1 MKQFY
6 KKDLAHTVAI
16 LMLTGTVTTV
26 WADDERVTLPTITL
40 AADAGTASYA
50 NGTLAQTAH
59 LAALGDQDIVDTP
72 FSVTTYTSKMIE
84 DQQSSTLAAILKN
97 DPSIRISTNQG
108 HFNENFQVRGF
119 VLHNDDVALNGL
131 YGMAPT
137 SRLPTEFLESVTVLK
152 GPNAL
157 VGGMSPTGNVG
168 AVLIANMKRA
178 EQDLNRI
185 SMSFDGESYYKTHFD
200 FARRFGSNDQFG
212 VRVNTAYADG
222 EHIVDGL
229 QDRQA
234 LGAIAADYRGEKLK
248 LNFDAYSVR
257 ENRDGGSPAMVSF
270 ANMKEIIAAPKSS
283 TNYFS
288 HLKGWTNSQF
298 VGLNAEYQFNPDL
311 KAFAGAG
318 YVEKEYAG
326 HMFGTRMILT
336 NPQGDATSQYYST
349 RSKEHNV
356 TSNIGIESKFNTGA
370 IQHTLGLRA
379 DYLTRKYNQHKKA
392 GETKFDTNLYQPS
405 QQGSMPEPPVVV
417 PFKDD
422 KFVSYTLTDQISLLN
437 DQLQFIVGAR
447 YQEMDT
453 RVLTTDTQYK
463 KSKLSPSLAVVIKPW
478 GENSSLYASYVE
490 GLSTGATVT
499 DQKDANYGV
508 TFAPYQTKQYE
519 IGAKHQQG
527 SWLNTLAIYQI
538 EKPDTA
544 IEKNYHDPNDSTI
557 IQKTTD
563 GKETRSRG
571 IEWSASGEIYE
582 GLNLLLNAA
591 YTDTEI
597 TKSPAMSKN
606 EGNTQFGTPKFT
618 TGLGLDYQL
627 PFVDGLNL
635 NTRVSYVGSQYI
647 SDENQ
652 LKLPSFT
659 IVDVGAR
666 YKTRLGGVE
675 TTFLANI
682 DNIADKKYWEGM
694 FNPNYALIGAERT
707 YKVGVSFDF

>member
-6 KKDLAHTVAI
+6 RKDLSHAVAI
-16 LMLTGTVTTV
+16 LMLSSASTVV
-26 WADDERVTLPTITL
+26 WADDERVALPTITL
-40 AADAGTASYA
+40 EADADAQSYA
-50 NGTLAQTAH
+50 NGTLAKTAH
-59 LAALGDQDIVDTP
+59 LAALGDKGTIDTP
-72 FSVTTYTSKMIE
+72 FSVMTYTSQMIE
-84 DQQSSTLAAILKN
+84 DQQSTTLAAILKN

-131 YGMAPT
+131 YGMSPT

-168 AVLIANMKRA
+168 AVVIANMKRA
-178 EQDLNRI
+178 DRDLNRI
-185 SMSFDGESYYKTHFD
+185 GMSFEGESYYKTHFD
-200 FARRFGSNDQFG
+200 FARRFGGGDQFG
-212 VRVNTAYADG
+212 VRVNAAYADG
-222 EHIVDGL
+222 EHIIDGL

-270 ANMKEIIAAPKSS
+270 ANINQVIAAPKGS

-298 VGLNAEYQFNPDL
+298 VGLNAQYQFNPEL
-311 KAFAGAG
+311 KAFAGVG

-336 NPQGDATSQYYST
+336 NTQGDATSQYYST

-356 TSNIGIESKFNTGA
+356 SSNIGIEGKFNTGA

-379 DYLTRKYNQHKKA
+379 DYLTRKYNQHKAA
-392 GETKFDTNLYQPS
+392 GVNPFNTNLYQPS

-417 PFKDD
+417 PYKDD
-422 KFVSYTLTDQISLLN
+422 KFVSYILTDQISLLN
-437 DQLQFIVGAR
+437 DQLQFILGAR

-453 RVLTTDTQYK
+453 RVLTNKTQYNE
-463 KSKLSPSLAVVIKPW
+463 SKLSPSVAVVFKPW
-478 GENSSLYASYVE
+478 GENSSIYASYVE
-490 GLSTGATVT
+490 GLSAGSTI
-499 DQKDANYGV
+499 DNPQDANDGV

-519 IGAKHQQG
+519 IGAKYQQG

-544 IEKNYHDPNDSTI
+544 TDKTYRDPNNSKI

-571 IEWSASGEIYE
+571 IEWTATGEIYQ

-597 TKSPAMSKN
+597 TQSPASKST

-618 TGLGLDYQL
+618 AGLGLDYQL
-627 PFVDGLNL
+627 PFVDGVNL
-635 NTRVSYVGSQYI
+635 NTRVSYVDSQYI
-647 SDENQ
+647 NDNNDV
-652 LKLPSFT
+652 KLPSFT

-682 DNIADKKYWEGM
+682 DNVANKKYWEGM
-694 FNPNYALIGAERT
+694 FNPNYALIGAERS
-707 YKVGVSFDF
+707 YKVGVTFDF

>member
-6 KKDLAHTVAI
+6 RKHLAHSVAI
-16 LMLTGTVTTV
+16 LMLSSVSADI
-26 WADDERVTLPTITL
+26 WAEDERVALPTITL
-40 AADAGTASYA
+40 EADAEPQSFA
-50 NGTLAQTAH
+50 NGH
-59 LAALGDQDIVDTP
+59 LAKTAQLTALGDKDVIDTP

-84 DQQSSTLAAILKN
+84 DQQSSTLAAVLKN

-131 YGMAPT
+131 YGMGPT
-137 SRLPTEFLESVTVLK
+137 SRLPTEFLQSITVLK

-178 EQDLNRI
+178 DQDLNHI
-185 SMSFDGESYYKTHFD
+185 GMSFDGDSYYKSHFD
-200 FARRFGSNDQFG
+200 FARRFGGNDQFG
-212 VRVNTAYADG
+212 VRVNAVYADG
-222 EHIVDGL
+222 EHIIDNM
-229 QDRQA
+229 QDRLA
-234 LGAIAADYRGEKLK
+234 LGSIAADYRGEKLK
-248 LNFDAYSVR
+248 LNVDAYSIR

-270 ANMKEIIAAPKSS
+270 ANINQIISAPKSS
-283 TNYFS
+283 SNYFS

-298 VGLNAEYQFNPDL
+298 AGVNAEYQFTPEL

-336 NPQGDATSQYYST
+336 DTQGNATSQYYST

-356 TSNIGIESKFNTGA
+356 SSNVGVEGKFNTGV

-379 DYLTRKYNQHKKA
+379 DYLTRKYNQHKA
-392 GETKFDTNLYQPS
+392 TGVTPFNTNLYQPS
-405 QQGSMPEPPVVV
+405 QGGSMPAPPVVV
-417 PFKDD
+417 PYKDD
-422 KFVSYTLTDQISLLN
+422 KFVSYTLTDQISMLN
-437 DQLQFIVGAR
+437 DKLQFILGAR

-453 RVLTTDTQYK
+453 RVLTNKTQYK
-463 KSKLSPSLAVVIKPW
+463 ESKLSPSLAVVIKPW

-490 GLSTGATVT
+490 GLSAGTTINNP
-499 DQKDANYGV
+499 KDANDGV

-519 IGAKHQQG
+519 IGAKYQQG
-527 SWLNTLAIYQI
+527 SWLNTFAIYQI

-544 IEKNYHDPNDSTI
+544 TDKTYRDPKNSEI
-557 IQKTTD
+557 IQITTD

-571 IEWSASGEIYE
+571 VEWTASGEIYQ

-591 YTDTEI
+591 YTDTKI
-597 TKSPAMSKN
+597 TRSPASQAT
-606 EGNTQFGTPKFT
+606 EGNTQFGTPKFAF
-618 TGLGLDYQL
+618 GIGLDYQL
-627 PFVDGLNL
+627 PFVDGLNV
-635 NTRVSYVGSQYI
+635 NTRVSHVDSQYI
-647 SDENQ
+647 NDNNDVT
-652 LKLPSFT
+652 LPSFT

-675 TTFLANI
+675 TSFMANI
-682 DNIADKKYWEGM
+682 DNVANKKYWEGM